1 LVSPTSLKLNDREVL
16 SPTGSEDRSINSVV
30 VFGLVILPP
39 NVVPLSV
46 QDDGTNVPTLKSAGK
61 SICTV
66 SAAVAGDVRL
76 ALIVMVLVSPTV

>member
-1 LVSPTSLKLNDREVL
+1 MVSPTSLKLNDREVL

-30 VFGLVILPP
+30 VFGLVILVP

-66 SAAVAGDVRL
+66 SAAVANVRM
-76 ALIVMVLVSPTV
+76 ALIVMVLVSATV